1 MRRVAADLNV
11 DTLLTGNFI
20 RDGDALRITSQ
31 LVEVKTEKI
40 LWRST
45 FDLKYEKLLTLQDEV
60 AQQIIKG
67 LELSL
72 SPSEVERLKPDAPI
86 DPLGYEYYL
95 RGVDLHS
102 RSDFPMAIKMLEKS
116 IEIDPNYALTWAQLG
131 RSYTADASFHFGGR
145 EQYHKAQAA
154 YEKSL

>member
-1 MRRVAADLNV
+1 LNV

-20 RDGDALRITSQ
+20 RDGDDLRITSQ

-67 LELSL
+67 
-72 SPSEVERLKPDAPI
+72 
-86 DPLGYEYYL
+86 
-95 RGVDLHS
+95 
-102 RSDFPMAIKMLEKS
+102 RS
-116 IEIDPNYALTWAQLG
+116 
-131 RSYTADASFHFGGR
+131 
-145 EQYHKAQAA
+145 
-154 YEKSL
+154 

>member
-1 MRRVAADLNV
+1 MIDMRRVAADLNV

-20 RDGDALRITSQ
+20 RDGDDLRITSQ

-67 LELSL
+67 
-72 SPSEVERLKPDAPI
+72 
-86 DPLGYEYYL
+86 
-95 RGVDLHS
+95 
-102 RSDFPMAIKMLEKS
+102 RS
-116 IEIDPNYALTWAQLG
+116 
-131 RSYTADASFHFGGR
+131 
-145 EQYHKAQAA
+145 
-154 YEKSL
+154 

>member
-1 MRRVAADLNV
+1 MNV

-20 RDGDALRITSQ
+20 RDGDDLRITSQ

-67 LELSL
+67 
-72 SPSEVERLKPDAPI
+72 
-86 DPLGYEYYL
+86 
-95 RGVDLHS
+95 
-102 RSDFPMAIKMLEKS
+102 RS
-116 IEIDPNYALTWAQLG
+116 
-131 RSYTADASFHFGGR
+131 
-145 EQYHKAQAA
+145 
-154 YEKSL
+154 

>member
-1 MRRVAADLNV
+1 MNV

-20 RDGDALRITSQ
+20 RDGDDLRITSQ

-67 LELSL
+67 WS
-72 SPSEVERLKPDAPI
+72 
-86 DPLGYEYYL
+86 
-95 RGVDLHS
+95 
-102 RSDFPMAIKMLEKS
+102 
-116 IEIDPNYALTWAQLG
+116 
-131 RSYTADASFHFGGR
+131 
-145 EQYHKAQAA
+145 
-154 YEKSL
+154 